1 MRVVILRELYLCLFV
16 QMTVS
21 QIKYH
26 CLSEENGC
34 GYLGNHQ
41 RISAKSSPALWLS
54 DSEPLRLS
62 CDSSPDQLRS
72 ATRCRLRIGSGMF
85 VEQCLILVHSPYLQT
100 KFSTFAKIEVL

>member
-62 CDSSPDQLRS
+62 YDSSPDQLRS
-72 ATRCRLRIGSGMF
+72 ANSMQTENWIWNVCRTMAHSGPLALLTNQ
-85 VEQCLILVHSPYLQT
+85 VQYVC
-100 KFSTFAKIEVL
+100 